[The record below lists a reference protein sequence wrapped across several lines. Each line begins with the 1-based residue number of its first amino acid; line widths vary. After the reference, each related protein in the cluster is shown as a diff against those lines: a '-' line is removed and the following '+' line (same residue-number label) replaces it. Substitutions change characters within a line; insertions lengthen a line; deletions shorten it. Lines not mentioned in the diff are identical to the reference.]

1 MGGHPGAALRAAWDW
16 PELEFVQIND
26 PAGDAATQAKVGQ
39 TLGRYKLLEKI
50 GEGGFG
56 VVYVA
61 EQRQPVKRRVA
72 LKIVKVGG
80 HRPKH

>member
-1 MGGHPGAALRAAWDW
+1 MSTTDRPT
-16 PELEFVQIND
+16 
-26 PAGDAATQAKVGQ
+26 TQAESQHHEGVGQ

-61 EQRQPVKRRVA
+61 EQKEPVKRRVA
-72 LKIVKVGG
+72 LKIIKLGMDTRG
-80 HRPKH
+80 QSRAA